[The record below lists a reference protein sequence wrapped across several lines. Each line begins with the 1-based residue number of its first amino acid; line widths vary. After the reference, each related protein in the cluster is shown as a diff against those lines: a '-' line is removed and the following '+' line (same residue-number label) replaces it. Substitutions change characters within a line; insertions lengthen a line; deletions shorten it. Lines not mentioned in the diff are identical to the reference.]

1 MGEEKRHQL
10 MQNLF
15 GDQYSPFDC
24 SDTMQALRAE
34 PMLETISPQVALA
47 LRGLMGLETADE
59 NPRLE
64 GATWVLGVDD
74 DWGAGQWVAS
84 PLSSTIRS
92 GSSPGAQSRVRSV
105 HHQ

>member
-1 MGEEKRHQL
+1 
-10 MQNLF
+10 
-15 GDQYSPFDC
+15 
-24 SDTMQALRAE
+24 MQAPRAE
-34 PMLETISPQVALA
+34 PMPETIPPRVALA

-74 DWGAGQWVAS
+74 DLGVGQWVAL
-84 PLSSTIRS
+84 PPSSTIRS
-92 GSSPGAQSRVRSV
+92 DPPSGSQSRARTV